1 MKTSMKR
8 ILALMCVVA
17 MGVTSMASCRMNP
30 SSGGDTSS
38 DLWEY
43 ESDNEEVNGDTGST
57 ADDSSSEDAA
67 SSTGTQSSNS
77 SS

>member
-17 MGVTSMASCRMNP
+17 MVVTSMAACRKDP
-30 SSGGDTSS
+30 SSNGDTSS

-43 ESDNEEVNGDTGST
+43 ESDYEEVNGDTGST
-57 ADDSSSEDAA
+57 ATDNSSED
-67 SSTGTQSSNS
+67 
-77 SS
+77 